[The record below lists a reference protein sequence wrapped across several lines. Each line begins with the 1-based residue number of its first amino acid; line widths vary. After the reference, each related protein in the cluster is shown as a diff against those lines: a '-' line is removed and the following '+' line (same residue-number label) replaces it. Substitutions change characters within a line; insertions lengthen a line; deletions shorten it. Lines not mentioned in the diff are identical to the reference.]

1 MNMISQKYYRV
12 YKNET
17 AVSEISDL
25 DFKPGFATH
34 FERGNIYSIPQD
46 NKMFYDYTDRIDAM
60 KKAKAGALFYINL
73 LIKKAENGIDNL
85 KQYRIDHYD
94 DLNINL
100 IDSNI
105 RRLEREMHIK

>member
-1 MNMISQKYYRV
+1 MISQKYYRV

-17 AVSEISDL
+17 TVSEIFDM
-25 DFKPGFATH
+25 DFKPGPTAH
-34 FERGNIYSIPQD
+34 FKGGSVYSMPVD
-46 NKMFYDYTDRIDAM
+46 DAMFYDYTDRIDAM
-60 KKAKAGALFYINL
+60 ERAKAGALSYINS
-73 LIKKAENGIDNL
+73 LIKKVENGIDDL

>member
-1 MNMISQKYYRV
+1 MISQKYYRV

-17 AVSEISDL
+17 AVYEISDM
-25 DFKPGFATH
+25 DFKPGLTAH
-34 FERGNIYSIPQD
+34 FVRGNIYSMPQD
-46 NKMFYDYTDRIDAM
+46 DKMFYDYTDRIEAM
-60 KKAKAGALFYINL
+60 KKAKAGALCYIDS
-73 LIKKAENGIDNL
+73 LITKAEDGIDNL